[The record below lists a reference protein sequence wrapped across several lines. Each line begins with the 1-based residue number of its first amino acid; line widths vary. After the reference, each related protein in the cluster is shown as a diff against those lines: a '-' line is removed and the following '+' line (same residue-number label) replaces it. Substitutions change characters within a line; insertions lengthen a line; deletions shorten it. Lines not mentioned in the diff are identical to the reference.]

1 MMTIALN
8 WPQWICLKS
17 PEGQPAGNSRDETGI
32 TTPVEHSATRNTQRG
47 QLCVCLCVLAG
58 LSGYLGT
65 LTLAALRVT
74 TATQSFYL

>member
-1 MMTIALN
+1 MTIALN

-32 TTPVEHSATRNTQRG
+32 TTPVEHSTTRNTQRG

-74 TATQSFYL
+74 TAAQSFYL